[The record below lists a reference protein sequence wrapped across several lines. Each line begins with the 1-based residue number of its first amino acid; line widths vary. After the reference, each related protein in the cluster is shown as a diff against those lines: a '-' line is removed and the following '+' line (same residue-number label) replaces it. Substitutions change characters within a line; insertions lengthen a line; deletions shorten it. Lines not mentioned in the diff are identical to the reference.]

1 MGRRVAVVG
10 VVLAVLGIA
19 LESWSLHHLS
29 TTLPVDEVARSLHHV
44 VAFGPTLGAV
54 CTTAGT
60 VVLGMALLIR
70 LTNRPPVQG
79 RHRSLLWSGSG
90 LVVLCTLIE
99 VLIMAGP
106 VVTAIA
112 GREPAG
118 LLVVIQTLA
127 VGRLVGAVLL
137 GLWLTGV
144 VTDPRPRR
152 RSAASRP
159 RRPAGH
165 SDDRVR
171 RPLGSGGDSVAAG

>member
-19 LESWSLHHLS
+19 LESWSLRYVS

-60 VVLGMALLIR
+60 VMLGVALIIR

-79 RHRSLLWSGSG
+79 RHRGLLWSGIG
-90 LVVLCTLIE
+90 LVVLCTLVE
-99 VLIMAGP
+99 VLVMAGP
-106 VVTAIA
+106 VVPAIA

-144 VTDPRPRR
+144 VTSPGPTPPV
-152 RSAASRP
+152 RSGPSPTSRP
-159 RRPAGH
+159 I
-165 SDDRVR
+165 
-171 RPLGSGGDSVAAG
+171 